1 MPLREYKTVSEYVY
15 EALAMRKRRDE
26 IIQVLMENGY
36 KKQQADN
43 IYHMYRARF
52 FEFRQKLDE
61 AKEANQ

>member
-1 MPLREYKTVSEYVY
+1 
-15 EALAMRKRRDE
+15 MRKRRDE

>member
-1 MPLREYKTVSEYVY
+1 MPVREYRTTSEYVY
-15 EALAMRKRRDE
+15 EALMLRKRRDE
-26 IIQVLMENGY
+26 IIKVLMENGY

-61 AKEANQ
+61 ARQES